1 MDPDIALLER
11 WRAGDRRA
19 GEELFARHFAQVF
32 RFFDGKVGAR
42 AEDLTQQTF
51 LACVKSRDQFRAE
64 STFRTFLFGIVWNEL
79 RHYLRREVKL
89 EQIDF
94 DQSSLS
100 ELTALMTSPASALDR
115 AREARALHEALAQLP
130 VAQQILL
137 EYHYWHD
144 LDADALAELFGVPA
158 GTIRTRLT
166 RARQALRDRI
176 ANTGSNAALADAG
189 DALVTSLITSEADD
203 KAANEAEAQDDKKDG
218 KLANGEPR

>member
-11 WRAGDRRA
+11 WRTGDKRA
-19 GEELFARHFAQVF
+19 GEELFGRHFSQVF

-51 LACVKSRDQFRAE
+51 LACLKSRDRFRAE
-64 STFRTFLFGIVWNEL
+64 SSFRTYLFGIVWNEL
-79 RHYLRREVKL
+79 RHYLRREAKVDH
-89 EQIDF
+89 IDF

-100 ELTALMTSPASALDR
+100 ELTAMMTSPTSGIDR
-115 AREARALHEALAQLP
+115 QRETRRLHEALAQLP

-144 LDADALAELFGVPA
+144 LDAEALADLFGVPA

-166 RARQALRDRI
+166 RARQALRERI
-176 ANTGSNAALADAG
+176 ERTGAPGALEDAG
-189 DALVTSLITSEADD
+189 DALASSLIASE
-203 KAANEAEAQDDKKDG
+203 EEDKKVSNIG
-218 KLANGEPR
+218 PR

>member
-11 WRAGDRRA
+11 WRAGDKRA
-19 GEELFARHFAQVF
+19 GEELFGHHFAQVF

-51 LACVKSRDQFRAE
+51 LTCLKSRDRFRAE
-64 STFRTFLFGIVWNEL
+64 SSFRTYLFGIVWNEL
-79 RHYLRREVKL
+79 RHFLRREAKS
-89 EQIDF
+89 EHIDF

-100 ELTALMTSPASALDR
+100 ELTALMTSPASRIDRDREKHRLQQALV
-115 AREARALHEALAQLP
+115 QLP

-144 LDADALAELFGVPA
+144 LNAEALGDLFGVPA

-166 RARQALRDRI
+166 RARQALRERI
-176 ANTGSNAALADAG
+176 ERTGSQAALEESD
-189 DALVTSLITSEADD
+189 DPLTSSLVASEAD
-203 KAANEAEAQDDKKDG
+203 EG
-218 KLANGEPR
+218 SVVSIR